1 MVEQPVRNDILVK
14 LSLAGP
20 TEKPVCKEVATSDF
34 ATLINE
40 AKQLAESQ

>member
-20 TEKPVCKEVATSDF
+20 TEKPICKEVATSDY
-34 ATLINE
+34 ASLLNE
-40 AKQLAESQ
+40 AK